1 LIERCHNSE
10 IRTHILENRVLQ
22 LVRDVLCD
30 PDKLRRCI
38 EVPADSER
46 VERKKLRRR
55 LTTFDKR
62 IKEIEAERRRI
73 INLQATGELGKDAYI
88 NASTALDH
96 ELERLQYNKAA
107 LGATQ
112 SLNKRT
118 AIDVRIRQFA
128 SERGRVSSV
137 ALSSKRADSSSHIE
151 HVVYHPRTMVLVGS
165 IPGDLNGQEQAQH
178 TAGALQ
184 FRIEGEMRR
193 IKTLLGPRRQSA
205 EAVQGARFAAVVR

>member
-1 LIERCHNSE
+1 
-10 IRTHILENRVLQ
+10 
-22 LVRDVLCD
+22 
-30 PDKLRRCI
+30 LR
-38 EVPADSER
+38 
-46 VERKKLRRR
+46 
-55 LTTFDKR
+55 TFDKR
-62 IKEIEAERRRI
+62 IEEIEAERRRI
-73 INLQATGELGKDAYI
+73 ISLYATGELAKDAYI

-96 ELERLQYNKAA
+96 ALAPLQRNTAA

-112 SLNKRT
+112 HLNKRT
-118 AIDVRIRQFA
+118 EIDVRIRQFC
-128 SERGRVSSV
+128 ERARVR
-137 ALSSKRADSSSHIE
+137 LEFCIDFDTRRQFLLDHIE

-184 FRIEGEMRR
+184 FRIEGKMRR

>member
-1 LIERCHNSE
+1 MSVHYVTPKPNALDAGVEFALTQLSDEDVSE
-10 IRTHILENRVLQ
+10 IAARMVSEHEHTEDKDYLITACVLHGFIMLRQ
-22 LVRDVLCD
+22 ALNDVAD
-30 PDKLRRCI
+30 GKLG
-38 EVPADSER
+38 P
-46 VERKKLRRR
+46 
-55 LTTFDKR
+55 
-62 IKEIEAERRRI
+62 
-73 INLQATGELGKDAYI
+73 TGGR
-88 NASTALDH
+88 STALDH

-151 HVVYHPRTMVLVGS
+151 HVVYHPRTMVLLGS

-184 FRIEGEMRR
+184 FRIEGKMRR